1 MSGVLKVNPDEL
13 RQAGA
18 TFTAA
23 ADKLAAVKADA
34 PLSDAASAVSG
45 LQTAS
50 ACDAAK
56 DAVAEQMS
64 AIVTGASAY
73 GSNVSGAAD
82 KYEATDRASGGKIAA
97 VDIPAFGAS

>member
-13 RQAGA
+13 RRVGA

-23 ADKLAAVKADA
+23 GDRLAAVQADA
-34 PLSDAASAVSG
+34 PLGDAASSVSG

-56 DAVAEQMS
+56 SAVAEQMS
-64 AIVTGASAY
+64 AIVSGARTY
-73 GSNVSGAAD
+73 GSNVTAAVG
-82 KYEATDRASGGKIAA
+82 KYEATDQASGGKIAA
-97 VDIPAFGAS
+97 VDIPSFGAS